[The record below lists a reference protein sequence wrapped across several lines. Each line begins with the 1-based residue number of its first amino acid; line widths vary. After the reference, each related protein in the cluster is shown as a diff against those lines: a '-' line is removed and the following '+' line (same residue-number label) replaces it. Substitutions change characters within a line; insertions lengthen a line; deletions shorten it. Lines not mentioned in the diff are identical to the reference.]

1 MHPYFLKAWFST
13 RLVATACSRYKLF
26 LKEIV
31 ILTFCQKFKLR
42 VKNGSRD
49 TRKGS
54 RYPKVQDKKV
64 QLIQIIQ
71 HYINRSFDGIL
82 KMVRF
87 KQKFK

>member
-1 MHPYFLKAWFST
+1 MAQG
-13 RLVATACSRYKLF
+13 
-26 LKEIV
+26 
-31 ILTFCQKFKLR
+31 ILEKVQDIQKFKI
-42 VKNGSRD
+42 
-49 TRKGS
+49 
-54 RYPKVQDKKV
+54 KKV

>member
-1 MHPYFLKAWFST
+1 MA
-13 RLVATACSRYKLF
+13 
-26 LKEIV
+26 
-31 ILTFCQKFKLR
+31 Q
-42 VKNGSRD
+42 GD